1 MSLNAPREEAPV
13 RGTGLRIAIAAA
25 RFNSE
30 LVDALLA
37 RVRRGLSSSGIRERD
52 VSLIR
57 VPGSNELPVAARLL
71 IDARRPHAVIALGVI
86 LRGGTMHYELIAT
99 ASANGLQ
106 EVALAARVPVIN
118 GIIVADTRAQARA
131 RCQGP
136 IDRGA
141 EFAHAAVAMAALKRD
156 LAR

>member
-1 MSLNAPREEAPV
+1 MSLNAPRQEAPV
-13 RGTGLRIAIAAA
+13 RGAGLRIAIAAA
-25 RFNSE
+25 RFNPE
-30 LVDALLA
+30 LVEALLA
-37 RVRRGLSSSGIRERD
+37 RVRKALAASGVREGD
-52 VSLIR
+52 VTIVR

-71 IDARRPHAVIALGVI
+71 IAARRPHAVIALGVI
-86 LRGGTMHYELIAT
+86 LRGGTMHFELIAT

-106 EVALAARVPVIN
+106 DVALATRVPVIN

-136 IDRGA
+136 IDRGK
-141 EFAHAAVAMAALKRD
+141 EFARAALAMAGLKRS